1 MLKRG
6 STIEAGRITGR
17 TRARPASR
25 KRIAPSVARVST
37 GASEVRAMND
47 ARFSSDDERWP
58 LMAVLTWI
66 ATRSL
71 KYTES
76 YAFKNPVDADY
87 FISMAREGSGAPFQI
102 SYAASFHSLDE
113 KIETQAIAGLGTK
126 VKWIVSPT
134 HEQLPTEK
142 CFSLSESS
150 EIFDACVFRPQELLN
165 ANFGD
170 GYTLKLQDFII
181 HNEDCFTPKGSGYG
195 FPNPDGSRA
204 RWTWKGVTFAREDV
218 LRVWRDWDC
227 FAAWKQAKAHTWRP
241 SKNLSPDWLKNLPP
255 GQYVSL
261 SDVIAL
267 LAFGPDLI
275 PIGLDNVE
283 ENAARFRAGLAL
295 MVAAKESKVT
305 LCGHA
310 TFRLPRFPG
319 GIAPVSMLAKI
330 EPKFLADMTLVIDGA
345 RDWLGPT
352 RFADEY
358 PEIGQAT
365 DSVTLVGVTVHRESL
380 GRWLSEIAGKPIA
393 KKRGPKFKYDWSGI
407 EQETYRL
414 MREHGYFTP
423 ANPSWNAQ
431 ARLEEKLQ
439 EFHYD
444 RFGEELGMTQ
454 LRSRIGQWLTIWRQK
469 IK

>member
-1 MLKRG
+1 
-6 STIEAGRITGR
+6 
-17 TRARPASR
+17 
-25 KRIAPSVARVST
+25 
-37 GASEVRAMND
+37 MND
-47 ARFSSDDERWP
+47 AGFSSGDERWP

-87 FISMAREGSGAPFQI
+87 FISMARDGSGAPFQI
-102 SYAASFHSLDE
+102 DYAASFYSLDE
-113 KIETQAIAGLGTK
+113 KIDTQAIAGLGK
-126 VKWIVSPT
+126 KIKWIVSPT
-134 HEQLPTEK
+134 HEQLPIEK
-142 CFSLSESS
+142 CFSLAESS

-165 ANFGD
+165 ANRGD
-170 GYTLKLQDFII
+170 GYTLKLQDFIF
-181 HNEDCFTPKGSGYG
+181 HNGDCFTPVGSGYG
-195 FPNPDGSRA
+195 HPNPDGSRA

-241 SKNLSPDWLKNLPP
+241 SKNLSADWLKNLPP

-275 PIGLDNVE
+275 PIGLNNIE
-283 ENAARFRAGLAL
+283 ENAARFGAGLAL
-295 MVAAKESKVT
+295 MIAAKESKVT

-319 GIAPVSMLAKI
+319 GIAPVSMLVKI

-358 PEIGQAT
+358 PEIGQGT
-365 DSVTLVGVTVHRESL
+365 NSVSFVGVTVHRESL
-380 GRWLSEIAGKPIA
+380 RRWLAELSGKASE
-393 KKRGPKFKYDWSGI
+393 KKRGPKFKYDWTAI
-407 EQETYRL
+407 ENEARRL
-414 MREHGYFTP
+414 MEAHGDFAPTKP
-423 ANPSWNAQ
+423 HWGAQ
-431 ARLEEKLQ
+431 ARLERQLL
-439 EFHYD
+439 EFCARQFD
-444 RFGEELGMTQ
+444 AEPGVTQ
-454 LRSRIGQWLTIWRQK
+454 LRAHIGKWLSLWHEK
-469 IK
+469 SN